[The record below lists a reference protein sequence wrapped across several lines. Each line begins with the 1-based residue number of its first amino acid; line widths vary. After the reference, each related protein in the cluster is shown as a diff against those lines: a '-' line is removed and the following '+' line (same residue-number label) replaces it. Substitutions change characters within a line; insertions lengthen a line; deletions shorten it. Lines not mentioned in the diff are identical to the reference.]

1 VPGYLY
7 TERRADASMLEQEL
21 EAMRAAGV
29 PAARTDDIPLPF
41 PTARGLRVE
50 AQAQLHPRRYL
61 VPLARALQGD
71 RVRIFEMTKVIGVR
85 DGEPC
90 RVETEAAC
98 VTARDVIVTANVPI
112 NNRVLVHT
120 KLAAYRSYAV
130 AASLPRTAAPRGL
143 FWDTDEPY
151 HYIRT
156 QRVAG
161 STMVIVGGED
171 HKVGEE
177 EDTDQRYQ
185 SLQAYLR
192 SRFGSVSVRYHWS
205 GQIIEPVDGLPFIGR
220 NPFSAHV
227 YVATGFSGN
236 GMTFGTLAGMLLS
249 DLVLGRT
256 NPFTDLYDA
265 RRVKPI
271 VAAKA
276 YLTEN
281 IGFPRRL
288 VADRLTNLDV
298 EASSVDEVGRGE
310 GALPTVGGTK
320 YAIYR
325 DPHGRVHALSPIC
338 THLACDVRWN
348 TAERSWD
355 CPCHGSRF
363 TAEGKVLNGPAVGD
377 LAQTPLPRS
386 VTLRRRAARSRGHI
400 RQGRAGKQA
409 RQRRR
414 S

>member
-1 VPGYLY
+1 
-7 TERRADASMLEQEL
+7 
-21 EAMRAAGV
+21 
-29 PAARTDDIPLPF
+29 
-41 PTARGLRVE
+41 
-50 AQAQLHPRRYL
+50 
-61 VPLARALQGD
+61 
-71 RVRIFEMTKVIGVR
+71 
-85 DGEPC
+85 
-90 RVETEAAC
+90 
-98 VTARDVIVTANVPI
+98 
-112 NNRVLVHT
+112 
-120 KLAAYRSYAV
+120 
-130 AASLPRTAAPRGL
+130 
-143 FWDTDEPY
+143 
-151 HYIRT
+151 
-156 QRVAG
+156 
-161 STMVIVGGED
+161 MVIVGGED

-220 NPFSAHV
+220 NPFSGHV

-256 NPFTDLYDA
+256 NPFADLYDA

-310 GALPTVGGTK
+310 GALLTVGGTK
-320 YAIYR
+320 CAIYR

-363 TAEGKVLNGPAVGD
+363 TAEGKVLNGPAVAD

-386 VTLRRRAARSRGHI
+386 VTVRRRAARSRGHT